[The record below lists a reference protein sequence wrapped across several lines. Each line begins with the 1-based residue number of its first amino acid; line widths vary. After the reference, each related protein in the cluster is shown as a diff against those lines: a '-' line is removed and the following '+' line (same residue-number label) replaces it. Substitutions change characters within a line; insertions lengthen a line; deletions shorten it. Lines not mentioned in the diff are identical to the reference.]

1 MSTVL
6 TAEPVHLGSLALPGD
21 LVVPVPALGL
31 VVLAQGCSR
40 DRLSTRNQWVARAVQ
55 RTRMATLLFDLLTD
69 EEARD
74 RHRAV
79 DVDLLAQRVLEAI
92 HWTEHHPELAH
103 LRLGLFGTST
113 GAAAALV
120 AAAARPDRVGALVCG
135 GGRPD
140 LAQASLPRV
149 QAATLLI
156 VGGLDTDVLK
166 LNRLALRQLPSPK
179 RLEVVPGAGHLF
191 QEPGALRS
199 VAAFACGWFREHLG
213 NGR

>member
-21 LVVPVPALGL
+21 LVVPAPALGL

-69 EEARD
+69 EEACD

-92 HWTEHHPELAH
+92 QWTEHHPELAH

-120 AAAARPDRVGALVCG
+120 AAAARPDRLPYGFEARFRRGDGGPPGPGQPTPGPSRRRWKAQGWLVSQAQNPR
-135 GGRPD
+135 RPES
-140 LAQASLPRV
+140 SLR
-149 QAATLLI
+149 
-156 VGGLDTDVLK
+156 
-166 LNRLALRQLPSPK
+166 R
-179 RLEVVPGAGHLF
+179 
-191 QEPGALRS
+191 
-199 VAAFACGWFREHLG
+199 
-213 NGR
+213 